1 MIKLIQEI
9 VLNRKGRVIV
19 DFESSTDSVV
29 ITLGFKTDDG
39 RVVSCDRRFSAD
51 ALRDAYFP
59 DVLVN
64 CVAEELL
71 DAID

>member
-9 VLNRKGRVIV
+9 VLKRKGRVIV
-19 DFESSTDSVV
+19 DFEQVTDSVV
-29 ITLGFKTDDG
+29 FTVGFKTDDG
-39 RVVSCDRRFSAD
+39 RVVSCDRMVSAD
-51 ALRDAYFP
+51 ALCDSYFP

-71 DAID
+71 DTID